1 MNRTIIALGLLACST
16 HIAAQDVN
24 IYTPGS
30 DEGIVYFLPKTA
42 LEVNIIATR
51 INYQPGELC
60 QYANRYLR
68 MNNVNPQPETYW
80 EIKQIDVRSAGVPDS
95 TKAYIIK
102 LKDKSVLSNIELTED
117 GIAKAINTTFPKEY
131 EQNKEYEL
139 EKPLPHENSRKYMTE
154 EILMAGSTAKMA
166 ELTAKEIYN
175 IRESKNLILRG
186 QADTMPKDG
195 ASLKL
200 IIDNLDKQEKAL
212 TQMFAGTTDREDKV
226 FTVRVTPED
235 NVKDKII
242 LRFSRLLG
250 ALSTDN
256 LAGDPIYIS
265 INSTVP
271 LPVVTDDGKKKPEQ
285 TIPQYYDK
293 LGFSY
298 NKFADNLEVASLEW
312 DFNNYKPDIVVINLG
327 TNDMNYAT
335 NDATRA
341 EFEEGYIEFLKL
353 VRSHNPDAYIFCTYG
368 VMGNSLLKNIKNV
381 CEQYS
386 AQTGDE
392 RVRFFTLSMQDENT
406 NGIAADW
413 HPSEK
418 THEICAEK
426 AVRSIKET
434 LGME

>member
-131 EQNKEYEL
+131 EQNKDYEL
-139 EKPLPHENSRKYMTE
+139 EQPLPHENSRKYMTE

-195 ASLKL
+195 TSLKL

-271 LPVVTDDGKKKPEQ
+271 LPVVTDDGKKKKKPEGALYN
-285 TIPQYYDK
+285 IPGKGHVSVSYQGKKYFEDDVPVTQFGSTEVLVNDLFNKKVNTRVVFNPATGAILKIDK
-293 LGFSY
+293 
-298 NKFADNLEVASLEW
+298 D
-312 DFNNYKPDIVVINLG
+312 
-327 TNDMNYAT
+327 
-335 NDATRA
+335 
-341 EFEEGYIEFLKL
+341 
-353 VRSHNPDAYIFCTYG
+353 
-368 VMGNSLLKNIKNV
+368 
-381 CEQYS
+381 
-386 AQTGDE
+386 
-392 RVRFFTLSMQDENT
+392 
-406 NGIAADW
+406 
-413 HPSEK
+413 
-418 THEICAEK
+418 
-426 AVRSIKET
+426 
-434 LGME
+434 

>member
-1 MNRTIIALGLLACST
+1 MNRTIIALGLLAYST

-24 IYTPGS
+24 IYTPGT

-51 INYQPGELC
+51 ISYQPGELC

-80 EIKQIDVRSAGVPDS
+80 EIKQIDVRSIGVPDS

-102 LKDKSVLSNIELTED
+102 QKDKSTLSNIELTES

-131 EQNKEYEL
+131 EQQQGYEL
-139 EKPLPHENSRKYMTE
+139 EKPLPHESTRKYMTE

-166 ELTAKEIYN
+166 ELTAKEVYN

-200 IIDNLDKQEKAL
+200 IMDNLDKQEKAL

-226 FTVRVTPED
+226 FTLLVTPED
-235 NVKDKII
+235 NTKDKIV

-265 INSTVP
+265 MSSTAP
-271 LPVVTDDGKKKPEQ
+271 IPAPTDDSKKKKKPEGAIYN
-285 TIPQYYDK
+285 IPGKGNVSVSYQGKKYFEKDLPITQFGSTEVLVNELFNKKINTRVVFNPETGAILKIDK
-293 LGFSY
+293 
-298 NKFADNLEVASLEW
+298 D
-312 DFNNYKPDIVVINLG
+312 
-327 TNDMNYAT
+327 
-335 NDATRA
+335 
-341 EFEEGYIEFLKL
+341 
-353 VRSHNPDAYIFCTYG
+353 
-368 VMGNSLLKNIKNV
+368 
-381 CEQYS
+381 
-386 AQTGDE
+386 
-392 RVRFFTLSMQDENT
+392 
-406 NGIAADW
+406 
-413 HPSEK
+413 
-418 THEICAEK
+418 
-426 AVRSIKET
+426 
-434 LGME
+434 

>member
-30 DEGIVYFLPKTA
+30 DEGIVYFLPKTT

-200 IIDNLDKQEKAL
+200 IINNLDKQEKAL

-226 FTVRVTPED
+226 FTIHVTPED

-256 LAGDPIYIS
+256 LAGAPIYIS
-265 INSTVP
+265 ITSTVP
-271 LPVVTDDGKKKPEQ
+271 LPVVTDDGRKKKKPEGALYN
-285 TIPQYYDK
+285 IPGKGHVSVSYQGKKYFEDDVPVTQFGSTEVLVNDLFNKKINTRVVFNPATGAILKIDK
-293 LGFSY
+293 
-298 NKFADNLEVASLEW
+298 D
-312 DFNNYKPDIVVINLG
+312 
-327 TNDMNYAT
+327 
-335 NDATRA
+335 
-341 EFEEGYIEFLKL
+341 
-353 VRSHNPDAYIFCTYG
+353 
-368 VMGNSLLKNIKNV
+368 
-381 CEQYS
+381 
-386 AQTGDE
+386 
-392 RVRFFTLSMQDENT
+392 
-406 NGIAADW
+406 
-413 HPSEK
+413 
-418 THEICAEK
+418 
-426 AVRSIKET
+426 
-434 LGME
+434 